1 MSSYVVVGAGIC
13 GLTAAILLAK
23 KFDKVTLIEQ
33 ASHCGGLLQT
43 VTDDAGHSYDQGTH
57 IPETTGIK
65 EIDDIL
71 FCDQHSQQWQPV
83 EKLRTG
89 NYFADSWDLNT
100 QTIDARK
107 LPPEVYHLGL
117 GEFMDCTAVPNDLD
131 IESYLT
137 KSLGS
142 TFYQE
147 LALPVIRKL
156 YGQDVD
162 PSTLT
167 AKTGVNYFGAGRIIA
182 FNQRLTALLK
192 QDVVF
197 DAKLGFHHQGEYES
211 LLIQKGV
218 TLPDFYYPTS
228 GQRVQFWTDCLLQ
241 KAKDLGV
248 EVITSTSVTHIEHAN
263 GNIYGLKLS
272 DDKVIDCDF
281 LFWSVPPVFALKA
294 ADLEIKKTNVS
305 FRTAHL
311 LHYTFDTQLL
321 NTQSHYIWNWDPAI
335 PFFRATLYQNLSV
348 DSLPQVTL
356 EYLSGAQELT
366 EYDLEKGMKNL
377 VKMGL
382 ISAET
387 KLVSS
392 LVQRIDNT
400 FPVPTFEFEK
410 STQDNY
416 DVLNNA
422 LDNIVISGRLSGK
435 CWLQGDV
442 LRKAYHDINT
452 LTSESQ

>member
-23 KFDKVTLIEQ
+23 RFDKVILVEQ
-33 ASHCGGLLQT
+33 APHCGGLLQT

-71 FCDQHSQQWQPV
+71 FCEQHSQKWQPID
-83 EKLRTG
+83 KLRTG
-89 NYFADSWDLNT
+89 NYFAGSWDLNT

-107 LPPEVYHLGL
+107 LPLDLYHHGL
-117 GEFMDCTAVPNDLD
+117 GEFMDCTDIPKDLD
-131 IESYLT
+131 IEAYLT

-182 FNQRLTALLK
+182 SNQRLTALLK
-192 QDVVF
+192 QDAVF
-197 DAKLGFHHQGEYES
+197 DAKLGFHHQAEYES
-211 LLIQKGV
+211 QLRQKGV
-218 TLPDFYYPTS
+218 TLPEFYYPTT
-228 GQRVQFWTDCLLQ
+228 GQRVQFWTDSLLQ
-241 KAKDLGV
+241 KAKELGV
-248 EVITSTSVTHIEHAN
+248 EVLTSTSVTKIDHAN
-263 GNIYGLKLS
+263 GKIHGLKLS
-272 DDKVIDCDF
+272 NDRVIDCGF

-294 ADLEIKKTNVS
+294 AELEIKKANVS

-335 PFFRATLYQNLSV
+335 PFFRATLYQNLSA
-348 DSLPQVTL
+348 DPLFQVTL
-356 EYLSGAQELT
+356 EYLSGAQDHHK
-366 EYDLEKGMKNL
+366 YGLEEGMKDL
-377 VKMGL
+377 LKMGL
-382 ISAET
+382 ISPET

-392 LVQRIDNT
+392 LEQKIDNT
-400 FPVPTFEFEK
+400 FPLPTFEFEQA
-410 STQDNY
+410 TQNNY
-416 DVLNNA
+416 DALNNT
-422 LDNIVISGRLSGK
+422 LDNIVISGRFSGQ

-442 LRKAYHDINT
+442 LRKAYHDINA
-452 LTSESQ
+452 LISE